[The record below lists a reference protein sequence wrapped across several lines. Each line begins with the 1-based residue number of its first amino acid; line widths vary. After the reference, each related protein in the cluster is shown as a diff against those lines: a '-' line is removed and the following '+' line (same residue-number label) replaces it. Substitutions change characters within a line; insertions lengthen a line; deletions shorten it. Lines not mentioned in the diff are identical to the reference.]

1 MKKFLLISLIVFGGM
16 LFGQNSKFDKIY
28 STQDLIKL
36 QNSVTE
42 NEKHD
47 FYNQFF
53 KANLFE
59 NIKSKFT
66 SKKYSDAL
74 LKKFA
79 DTIIS
84 AHNWGADEKFEPE
97 KIISFDEYE
106 KQQKESDVFL
116 AKSLEKMKKENKK
129 AYDLYV
135 KMSKD
140 IIKDEKTGD
149 IKKDYD
155 NYVAGVKD
163 RNQSDPYSEQNKKLL
178 IQKLDNN
185 FSAKKYFSDETSELL
200 EKNFNPALGSIL
212 YFPVPVSHHQNEA
225 EIYEVIPNEILAFEK
240 NSGTSSGR
248 YTLTYKVVGDNLI
261 PVEVF
266 PYDDNYKINN
276 SFDKK
281 LTKYIKKGYRFEPR
295 TGYDMTKNK
304 NGEYVITVPIFSD
317 KDFATYA
324 SMLVEYKTKDF
335 KYYTPLRVQKNIEKN
350 VWTIMK

>member
-1 MKKFLLISLIVFGGM
+1 MKKILLISSIIFGGI

-47 FYNQFF
+47 FYYQFF

-59 NIKSKFT
+59 NIKAKFT

-200 EKNFNPALGSIL
+200 EKNFNPALGSIQ
-212 YFPVPVSHHQNEA
+212 YFPIPVSKHENEG
-225 EIYEVIPNEILAFEK
+225 EIYEVIQNDILAFEM
-240 NSGTSSGR
+240 NNGYAAGR
-248 YTLTYKVVGDNLI
+248 HTLTYKIVGDNII
-261 PVEVF
+261 PVNVF
-266 PYDDNYKINN
+266 PYDKEYNLNKN
-276 SFDKK
+276 FDKK
-281 LTKYIKKGYRFEPR
+281 LTKYIKNTAK
-295 TGYDMTKNK
+295 
-304 NGEYVITVPIFSD
+304 
-317 KDFATYA
+317 
-324 SMLVEYKTKDF
+324 
-335 KYYTPLRVQKNIEKN
+335 
-350 VWTIMK
+350 